1 MLSVPISVGELFD
14 KITILEIKREKTSDV
29 EKLEN
34 IQTELFNLTLISK
47 NIILDHNVL
56 NELKLVNQSLWD
68 VESNIRKKESE
79 QKFDSEFIQLAR
91 SVYKLNDRRSDIKRK
106 INIMTN
112 STIIEEKIY
121 DR

>member
-1 MLSVPISVGELFD
+1 MLSIPVSVGELFD
-14 KITILEIKREKTSDV
+14 KITILEIKKEQTTDV
-29 EKLEN
+29 QKLKN

-47 NIILDHNVL
+47 SIILDHNLL
-56 NELKLVNQSLWD
+56 NELKSINKSLWD
-68 VESNIRKKESE
+68 TETNIRKKETKN
-79 QKFDSEFIQLAR
+79 QFDSEFIQLAR
-91 SVYKLNDRRSDIKRK
+91 SVYKLNDKRSEIKRK